1 MPKTDTQTDEKFA
14 VIPTGGKQYVIH
26 EGDELD
32 VEKLDVEEGEEVEF
46 EAVLMAGEADDVEIG
61 DPEVSDVKVVG
72 EVVEHGKGEK
82 VEVMKFKRK
91 NNYKRVRGH
100 RQPYT
105 TVEITSIE

>member
-1 MPKTDTQTDEKFA
+1 MAEDTTTKNETFA
-14 VIPTGGKQYVIH
+14 IIPTGGKQYVVH

-32 VEKLDVEEGEEVEF
+32 VEKLDAEEGEEVEF
-46 EAVLMAGEADDVEIG
+46 EAVLMMGEGDDVDVG
-61 DPEVSDVKVVG
+61 DPEVDATVVG

-105 TVEITSIE
+105 TIEITGIE